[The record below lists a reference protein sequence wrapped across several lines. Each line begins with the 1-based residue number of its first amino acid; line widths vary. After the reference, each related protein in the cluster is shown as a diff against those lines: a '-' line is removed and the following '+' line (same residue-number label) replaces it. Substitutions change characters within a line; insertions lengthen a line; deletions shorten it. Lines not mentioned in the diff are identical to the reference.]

1 MQFTNWGPTKGRL
14 YFMAYEQQGRY
25 FRKSADSSNFEESA
39 QMNLKTK
46 YFAAYTAAF
55 TVPGPQSCMCDAYT

>member
-1 MQFTNWGPTKGRL
+1 
-14 YFMAYEQQGRY
+14 MAYEQQGRY

-46 YFAAYTAAF
+46 YFTAYTAAF
-55 TVPGPQSCMCDAYT
+55 TIPGPPYCMCDAFT